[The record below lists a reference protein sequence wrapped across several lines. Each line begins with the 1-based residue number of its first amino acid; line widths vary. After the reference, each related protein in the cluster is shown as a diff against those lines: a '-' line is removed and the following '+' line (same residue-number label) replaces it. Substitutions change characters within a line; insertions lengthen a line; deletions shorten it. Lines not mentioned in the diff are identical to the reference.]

1 MLAQARLDL
10 GDEVADLG
18 PLDRHLH
25 ARRGR
30 ERRQSRRAVREVEG
44 KREEG
49 DGGGRGEGYGRALGF
64 GKRRRRRLGV
74 HAVRARQKP
83 AGDLDAGAC
92 SLAVIDESAR
102 ALILD
107 LVELVAVDG
116 KRPAIGLR
124 PVRGTR
130 KRNSTAASAAA
141 VMRAKAIH
149 RSMSRARL
157 VRSDRKPSNGLQ

>member
-1 MLAQARLDL
+1 M
-10 GDEVADLG
+10 
-18 PLDRHLH
+18 
-25 ARRGR
+25 
-30 ERRQSRRAVREVEG
+30 REVEG

-49 DGGGRGEGYGRALGF
+49 DGGGRGEGDGGALGF
-64 GKRRRRRLGV
+64 GERRRRRLGV

-83 AGDLDAGAC
+83 AGDLDAGTR

-130 KRNSTAASAAA
+130 KRKKHGCKRRRSHESESNPQEHEPRE
-141 VMRAKAIH
+141 VGAK
-149 RSMSRARL
+149 
-157 VRSDRKPSNGLQ
+157 